1 MKVQRWEEIL
11 KRGVSGYVI
20 LLDVDGTL
28 LPDGER
34 EVSEKIKG
42 YIETLKKDNKVYL
55 LSNSGTKGRVGRVS
69 SELNIPRLETPY
81 KKPNPAIKRA
91 LPQNGM
97 PILVIGDKL
106 MIDGILAMLIGA
118 ELLIMKRERSPKDRW
133 FVSFGYFCE
142 DLLFSIFK
150 FFIRR

>member
-118 ELLIMKRERSPKDRW
+118 KLFDYETGT
-133 FVSFGYFCE
+133 VTQGQVVCE
-142 DLLFSIFK
+142 DRISLGRPNVFPIEAFYT
-150 FFIRR
+150 R

>member
-42 YIETLKKDNKVYL
+42 YIETLKKDNEVYL
-55 LSNSGTKGRVGRVS
+55 LSNSRTKGRVDRVS

-81 KKPNPAIKRA
+81 KKLNPAIKRA

-106 MIDGILAMLIGA
+106 MIDGILAMLIKA
-118 ELLIMKRERSPKDRW
+118 KLVVVERQLSPKDRW
-133 FVSFGYFCE
+133 FVKIGYLWE
-142 DLLFSIFK
+142 DLMFFLLK
-150 FFIRR
+150 LFIRG